1 MLKILII
8 FILSKPLYLKIS
20 NSFLSKRYIKN
31 ICVVNKKINGS
42 ISNIIEGVFKNDKKT
57 R

>member
-1 MLKILII
+1 MPKILII
-8 FILSKPLYLKIS
+8 LILSKPLYLKIS